1 MKRWNLGMLIRTFR
15 ASLLGNILAD
25 EGVIRAGEEVIR
37 TGEGQ
42 DL

>member
-25 EGVIRAGEEVIR
+25 EGVIRAVIR
-37 TGEGQ
+37 RSYPNW
-42 DL
+42 